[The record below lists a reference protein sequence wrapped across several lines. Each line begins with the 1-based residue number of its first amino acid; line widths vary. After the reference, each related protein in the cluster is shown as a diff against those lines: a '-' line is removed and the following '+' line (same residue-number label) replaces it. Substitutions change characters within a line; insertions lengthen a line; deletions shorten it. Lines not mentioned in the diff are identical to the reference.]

1 MKSLQAS
8 LSSNFAMLFPTAD
21 LVMPNWSA
29 AEVKLPV
36 LAAVTKITTPL
47 KACST
52 RRAGGH

>member
-29 AEVKLPV
+29 AEVELPV